1 MGQQG
6 DTGLAGYEVN
16 TALLSLHLHHM
27 WTQLD
32 CCSCLTQHNC
42 SHRAIRDP
50 KVQWGPQDQ
59 KVKRYTSFISCMT
72 QILSLAL
79 FLEHWSVL
87 MFRSEQVWIYQQS
100 EYSRA
105 IRCPQR
111 IELSSFFVLLFV
123 IFSLGWAGRWWQ
135 SWRSSW
141 FPRWHS
147 KSLLVHCLSRRCTH
161 SILITTLIS
170 VLFLQGPPGDRGER
184 GEPGDPGYK
193 VCVSLTKT
201 TAEFWCRYL
210 ELGVNIYWLSGSGR
224 CGWRTRASWSSRAT
238 RECLKVAHNFKQLKS

>member
-16 TALLSLHLHHM
+16 TASLSLLFNHM

-42 SHRAIRDP
+42 SNRAIRDP

-59 KVKRYTSFISCMT
+59 KVKRYTSFISCVT

-79 FLEHWSVL
+79 FLEYWSVL

-100 EYSRA
+100 EHSKA
-105 IRCPQR
+105 TRCPQR
-111 IELSSFFVLLFV
+111 IEISSVFVLLFV

-147 KSLLVHCLSRRCTH
+147 KSLLVHCLPFKKMHTFNSYYHTNIC
-161 SILITTLIS
+161 I
-170 VLFLQGPPGDRGER
+170 
-184 GEPGDPGYK
+184 
-193 VCVSLTKT
+193 VS
-201 TAEFWCRYL
+201 
-210 ELGVNIYWLSGSGR
+210 SGSSR
-224 CGWRTRASWSSRAT
+224 WQRRTRRTRRSRLQSMCLLDQNDRRILMSVFRT
-238 RECLKVAHNFKQLKS
+238 RD